1 MKIGILGCRGI
12 PNRYGGFEQFAEDL
26 SPGLV
31 LKGASVSVYCSH
43 NHPYPEEQFKGVTL
57 IRCYDPEPQM
67 GAAGQIIYDL
77 NCILDSR
84 RRNFDIVYQLGYTSA
99 GLWQWLLPKNTIVMS
114 NMDGMEW
121 QRAKYG
127 TFAKRFLKFSEKE
140 VARRSD
146 HLIGDAAP
154 IRDYLAEK
162 YRKPV
167 SFLAYC
173 ATPFTNPLE
182 SVPVKYD
189 LTPGQYLLLIAR
201 MQEDNH
207 IDMIIQGYLKS
218 GNELPLCI
226 IGNINNTHGAYLK
239 EKYKQFHQVRF
250 MGGIFNQEDLNHL
263 RYYAALYFHGHSA
276 GGTNPSLLEAM
287 AASARICAHDNVF
300 NRSVLGDD
308 ALYFKSVD
316 ALACLINENLHDVA
330 WNSRIT
336 SNLERIVSVYGK
348 DKLIDDYYG
357 LFKKIL
363 TQ

>member
-1 MKIGILGCRGI
+1 MRIGILGCRGI
-12 PNRYGGFEQFAEDL
+12 PNKYGGFEQFAEDL
-26 SPGLV
+26 APGLV
-31 LKGASVSVYCSH
+31 RKGVSVSVYCSH
-43 NHPYPEEQFKGVTL
+43 HHPYPHNEYQGVSL
-57 IRCYDPEPQM
+57 IRCYDPEHQM

-77 NCILDSR
+77 NCILDCR

-99 GLWQWLLPKNTIVMS
+99 GLWQWLLPPKTVVFS
-114 NMDGMEW
+114 NMDGIEW

-127 TFAKRFLKFSEKE
+127 VMAKHFLKYSESK
-140 VARRSD
+140 VARKSD
-146 HLIGDAAP
+146 HLIGDAVP

-162 YRKPV
+162 YKKPV
-167 SFLAYC
+167 SYLAYC
-173 ATPFTNPLE
+173 ATPFTNPLI
-182 SVPVKYD
+182 SVPEKYS
-189 LTPGQYLLLIAR
+189 LTPGQYLLVIAR

-207 IDMIIQGYLKS
+207 IEMIIQGFLKS

-226 IGNINNTHGAYLK
+226 IGNTNNKYGGYLE

-300 NRSVLGDD
+300 NRSVLGEN
-308 ALYFKSVD
+308 ALFFKSVD
-316 ALACLINENLHDVA
+316 DLASLINENLGDVA
-330 WNSRIT
+330 WDSRIA
-336 SNLERIVSVYGK
+336 SNMDRIISVYGK
-348 DKLIDDYYG
+348 DKLIDDYYN

-363 TQ
+363 TK